1 MLYRNAE
8 CYIEMLYCYIA
19 FFSYEMLPPKKK
31 LIAVLLNVKIKI
43 RATTRRVA
51 FFTALS
57 LTIGVFQNVFISTGR
72 TI

>member
-31 LIAVLLNVKIKI
+31 LIAVLLRSVPKIPAKI
-43 RATTRRVA
+43 YKS
-51 FFTALS
+51 FKKS
-57 LTIGVFQNVFISTGR
+57 LFL
-72 TI
+72 